1 MEKFTNP
8 KLQKLYEA
16 LADLYPT
23 IAGWT
28 AVGWQDMGDED
39 CELIAFSVNLTDPDK
54 NISTPQTVWFSAT
67 SAEILGDYENR
78 STQDESISFSFTDFK
93 KEK

>member
-16 LADLYPT
+16 LIDLYP
-23 IAGWT
+23 T
-28 AVGWQDMGDED
+28 AVGWQDIGAED
-39 CELIAFSVNLTDPDK
+39 YELIAFSINVSDPDK
-54 NISTPQTVWFSAT
+54 NISTSQTVWFSAT
-67 SAEILGDYENR
+67 SAEILGSYKNH
-78 STQDESISFSFTDFK
+78 SIQDESISFSFTDFK

>member
-8 KLQKLYEA
+8 KLQKFYEA
-16 LADLYPT
+16 LADLYP
-23 IAGWT
+23 T

-39 CELIAFSVNLTDPDK
+39 CELIAFSVSLTDPDK

-67 SAEILGDYENR
+67 SAEILGSYKNR
-78 STQDESISFSFTDFK
+78 SIQDESISFTFTDFK

>member
-16 LADLYPT
+16 LIDLYPT
-23 IAGWT
+23 VT
-28 AVGWQDMGDED
+28 GWQDMGDED

-54 NISTPQTVWFSAT
+54 NISTPQIVWFSAT
-67 SAEILGDYENR
+67 SAEILGSYKNR
-78 STQDESISFSFTDFK
+78 STQDESISFTFTNFK